1 MKKLLMAVMLAC
13 TVSTLSAQTLRV
25 VLWYQA
31 DPGLPEELALELSE
45 AVIQGALDT
54 CFESGLIG
62 TNDRPRLGSLETSLS
77 YKPGKDS
84 VEGFVDY
91 ELVVYADFR
100 KNGTDYNTPDCRYR
114 LIRVSDHATRH
125 EGELPAMEAVSAGK
139 TDVDK
144 ACVRMGAEMARTG
157 LRSR

>member
-1 MKKLLMAVMLAC
+1 MLAC
-13 TVSTLSAQTLRV
+13 TISAVSAQTLRV

-54 CFESGLIG
+54 CFESGIIG
-62 TNDRPRLGSLETSLS
+62 TNDRPRPGSLEASLS

-91 ELVVYADFR
+91 ELVVFADFR
-100 KNGTDYNTPDCRYR
+100 KNGPDYRTPDCYYR

-125 EGELPAMEAVSAGK
+125 ESELPAIPAVSAGK
-139 TDVDK
+139 TDVDR
-144 ACVRMGAEMARTG
+144 ACVLMGAEMAMTS
-157 LRSR
+157 LRNR